1 MTAARLPEVI
11 VLNPSLMDELRY
23 KKRDEEEPAGK
34 RKPEVEG
41 AEEEEEE
48 AEYDYFGITFFAPAN
63 VVVPIVLEL
72 QSASIMSM

>member
-34 RKPEVEG
+34 KKPEVEE
-41 AEEEEEE
+41 AEEEEE
-48 AEYDYFGITFFAPAN
+48 AEYDYFGITFFARAN
-63 VVVPIVLEL
+63 VVVVPIVLEL
-72 QSASIMSM
+72 